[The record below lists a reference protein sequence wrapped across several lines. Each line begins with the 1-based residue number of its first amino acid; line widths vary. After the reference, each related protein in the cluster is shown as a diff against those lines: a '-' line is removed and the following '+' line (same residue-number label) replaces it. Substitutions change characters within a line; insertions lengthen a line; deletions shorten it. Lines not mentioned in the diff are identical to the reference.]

1 LGYLDSPA
9 RCVGGHLS
17 KNPTTGLRAAVR
29 ACRNLFAW
37 TVLFSAGIN
46 LLYLAPSIFMMQIY
60 DRVLNTGG
68 LLTLALLGVVLLF
81 ALSVLAMLDLTRAR
95 LGARVGLRLN
105 RLLSRQVIELGFTP
119 GRSGDV
125 QRSQAARD
133 FDTLRQVFASPAA
146 FAILDAPWTLV
157 FVAVCFMIHPL
168 IGALTLA
175 GGLILLLIA
184 LRNEHAMRPII
195 ERTTQLAPRYYA
207 AQEADRGASE
217 AVRALG
223 MRGVLIDRQLE
234 RRQELLVEQTRAS
247 MMQAAYGSTSRFWR
261 LLLQSGVLAA
271 GAYLAVNG
279 QISPGALIA
288 GSILAARA
296 LAPLEQMVA
305 GLRQVE
311 QARVA
316 FRNLTA
322 LIDDAPAESDRT
334 SLPAPCSGLRFE
346 RVSVRVP
353 DTDRLAL
360 GGVGFAADCGQ
371 VLGIIGPSG
380 AGKSTLARIAAGAI
394 PPDAGVVRL
403 DGANLAH
410 WDSNELGKHIG
421 YLPQEVALL
430 AGAVGE
436 NIRRFAPASAETD
449 ALTIAAAQAAGAHEM
464 ILRLPK
470 GYDTMLGPQ
479 GRGVSLG
486 QAQRI
491 ALARALYDDPVL
503 LVLDEPNAH
512 LDNEGEIAL
521 IQAINK
527 AKARG
532 AAVITIAHRAGVI
545 AAVDRVMVLRDGAVD
560 KIGPRDEIM
569 RTLAQA
575 GAGNLT
581 PIRARENQ

>member
-1 LGYLDSPA
+1 
-9 RCVGGHLS
+9 
-17 KNPTTGLRAAVR
+17 LRAAVR

-81 ALSVLAMLDLTRAR
+81 ALSVLALLDLTRAR

-105 RLLSRQVIELGFTP
+105 RLLSRQVIELGYTNS
-119 GRSGDV
+119 RTGDV

-133 FDTLRQVFASPAA
+133 FDTLRQTFGSPAA

-168 IGALTLA
+168 IGVLTL
-175 GGLILLLIA
+175 GGGVILLLIA
-184 LRNEHAMRPII
+184 VRNEHAMRPII
-195 ERTTQLAPRYYA
+195 ERTTALAPRYYA
-207 AQEADRGASE
+207 AQEADRGAAE

-234 RRQELLVEQTRAS
+234 RRQELIVEQTRAA

-261 LLLQSGVLAA
+261 LLLQSAVLAA
-271 GAYLAVNG
+271 GAYLAVNAV
-279 QISPGALIA
+279 ISPGALIA

-296 LAPLEQMVA
+296 LSPLEQVVA

-311 QARVA
+311 QARLA
-316 FRNLTA
+316 FRNLTN
-322 LIDDAPAESDRT
+322 LIDDAPQDTDRT
-334 SLPAPCSGLRFE
+334 SLPAPRSGLRFE

-360 GGVGFAADCGQ
+360 SGIAFAAECGE

-380 AGKSTLARIAAGAI
+380 AGKSTLARVASGAI

-403 DGANLAH
+403 DGANLQH
-410 WDSNELGKHIG
+410 WDPNELGKHVG
-421 YLPQEVALL
+421 YLPQEVALI
-430 AGAVGE
+430 AGTVGE
-436 NIRRFAPASAETD
+436 NIRRFEPSAPEAD

-470 GYDTMLGPQ
+470 GYDTMLGPG

-491 ALARALYDDPVL
+491 ALARALFDDPVL

-521 IQAINK
+521 IQAINR

-545 AAVDRVMVLRDGAVD
+545 AAVDKVMVLRDGMIDAQ
-560 KIGPRDEIM
+560 GPRDEIM
-569 RTLAQA
+569 RALAAQQA

-581 PIRARENQ
+581 PIRARESQ

>member
-1 LGYLDSPA
+1 M
-9 RCVGGHLS
+9 S
-17 KNPTTGLRAAVR
+17 KNPTAGLRAAVR

-81 ALSVLAMLDLTRAR
+81 ALGVLAMLDLTRAR

-105 RLLSRQVIELGFTP
+105 RLLSRQVIELGFTV

-125 QRSQAARD
+125 QRAQAARD

-157 FVAVCFMIHPL
+157 FVAVCFLIHPL
-168 IGALTLA
+168 IGVLTL
-175 GGLILLLIA
+175 GGGVILLLIA
-184 LRNEHAMRPII
+184 LRNERAMRPII
-195 ERTTQLAPRYYA
+195 ERTTVLAPRYYA

-271 GAYLAVNG
+271 GAYLAVNA

-296 LAPLEQMVA
+296 LAPLEQVVG

-316 FRNLTA
+316 YRNITS
-322 LIDDAPAESDRT
+322 LIDDAPAEAERT
-334 SLPAPCSGLRFE
+334 SLPTPTSGLRFE

-360 GGVGFAADCGQ
+360 SGVAFAAECGE

-394 PPDAGVVRL
+394 APDAGVVRL

-410 WDSNELGKHIG
+410 WDPNELGRHIG

-430 AGAVGE
+430 AGTVGE
-436 NIRRFAPASAETD
+436 NIRRFLPSSPEID
-449 ALTIAAAQAAGAHEM
+449 VLTITAAQAAGAHEM

-470 GYDTMLGPQ
+470 GYDTVLGPQ

-491 ALARALYDDPVL
+491 ALARALFDDPVL

-512 LDNEGEIAL
+512 LDNEGEVAL
-521 IQAINK
+521 IQAIAK

-545 AAVDRVMVLRDGAVD
+545 AAVDRVMVLRDGVVD
-560 KIGPRDEIM
+560 KIGPRDEMM
-569 RTLAQA
+569 RSLAAQQAGA

-581 PIRARENQ
+581 PIRARESQ